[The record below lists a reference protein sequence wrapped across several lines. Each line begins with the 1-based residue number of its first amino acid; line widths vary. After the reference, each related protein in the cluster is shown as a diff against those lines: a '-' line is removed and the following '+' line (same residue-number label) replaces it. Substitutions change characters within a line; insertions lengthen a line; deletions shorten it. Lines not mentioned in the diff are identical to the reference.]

1 MWEALYVHAGQAEDR
16 LEQVSG
22 ERRKMI
28 VLTAIGS
35 ITSILGLGVSL
46 YVLWRELRIETEVLD
61 LTEKEKRR
69 HDK

>member
-1 MWEALYVHAGQAEDR
+1 
-16 LEQVSG
+16 
-22 ERRKMI
+22 MI

-35 ITSILGLGVSL
+35 IASILGLGVSL